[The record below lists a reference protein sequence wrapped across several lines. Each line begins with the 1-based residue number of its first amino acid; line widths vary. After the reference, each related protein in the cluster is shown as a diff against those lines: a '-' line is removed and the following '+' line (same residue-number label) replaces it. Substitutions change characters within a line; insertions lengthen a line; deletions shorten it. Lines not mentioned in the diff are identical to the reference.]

1 MRIHL
6 LNESKM
12 ETFVW
17 SIKKNEDEKKLSKFG
32 YPHVTCYT
40 ENTFSK

>member
-17 SIKKNEDEKKLSKFG
+17 SIKKNEDEKKTVKIWVPSRYMLYRKYF
-32 YPHVTCYT
+32 
-40 ENTFSK
+40 F